1 MTLLVLVSFHFL
13 ALDLPPYG
21 NNAFK
26 DTCRIKLICVEPHTS
41 GIVVW
46 VEFSISGVVIE
57 DELRKLAVDHTL
69 VGDKIRKG
77 R

>member
-1 MTLLVLVSFHFL
+1 MALLVLVSFHFL
-13 ALDLPPYG
+13 ALDLPPHG
-21 NNAFK
+21 NTIVK

-46 VEFSISGVVIE
+46 VEFSFSGVVIE
-57 DELRKLAVDHTL
+57 DELRKLAVDHTQ
-69 VGDKIRKG
+69 VQNKVRKG